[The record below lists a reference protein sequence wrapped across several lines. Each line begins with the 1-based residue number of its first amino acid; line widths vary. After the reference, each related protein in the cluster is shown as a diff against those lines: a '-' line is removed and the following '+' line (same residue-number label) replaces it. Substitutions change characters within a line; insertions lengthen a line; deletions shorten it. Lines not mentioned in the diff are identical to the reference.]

1 MNIAAISTPAGI
13 GGIAVIR
20 VSGPDAIA
28 LTDKIFHPFKEE
40 NTLSSRKSHTLT
52 YGQIVDPA
60 SGEVIDEVVASL
72 YRCPNSFTG
81 EDVVE
86 ISCHGSVYVQQR
98 ILQTLLDNGLRLA
111 EPGEFTRRAFR
122 NGKMDLSQ
130 AEAVADLIAANN
142 AASHRLA
149 INQLKGAFSRRLA
162 ELRHQLIDLSSL
174 LELELDFS
182 EEDVEFADRVRLMNL
197 ADDIHHS
204 VDRLAS
210 SFQTGNAI
218 RNGIPVTIIGE
229 TNAGKSTLLNQ
240 LLGDDKAIVSD
251 IHGTTRDVI
260 EDTIVMNGV
269 LLRFIDT
276 AGIRETKDTVEALG
290 IERTY
295 QRLNQANIVI
305 WMIDGTRL
313 SDEQLTLQLAEDA
326 VKMHKK
332 IAKYLRAEQKLI
344 VLINKADLVSRAAL
358 ANNIPTLQGTLN
370 VELQCSG
377 NAEDAPSFQYIIMS
391 AKDPNGF
398 DRLNE
403 AIAKASV
410 LPEVQQG
417 DIIVTNVRHYEALK
431 AADKAI
437 LRVRRG
443 LEEQLSGDFIAQD
456 LRECSHYLGTI
467 VGEVSND
474 EILGSI
480 FSRFCIGK

>member
-20 VSGPDAIA
+20 VSGPEAIA
-28 LTDKIFHPFKEE
+28 LTDKLFHPFKEGNE
-40 NTLSSRKSHTLT
+40 LACRRSHSLT
-52 YGQIVDPA
+52 YGQMVDPA

-72 YRCPNSFTG
+72 YRAPHSFTG

-98 ILQTLLDNGLRLA
+98 ILQSLLNNGLRLA

-130 AEAVADLIAANN
+130 AEAVADLIAATN

-149 INQLKGAFSRRLA
+149 INQLKGGFSRKLA

-182 EEDVEFADRVRLMNL
+182 EEDVEFADRSRLMAL
-197 ADDIHHS
+197 ADNIHHS

-251 IHGTTRDVI
+251 VHGTTRDVI
-260 EDTIVMNGV
+260 EDTTIMNGV

-313 SDEQLTLQLAEDA
+313 KDAELTDQLAADA

-370 VELQCSG
+370 VELQHSG

-391 AKDPNGF
+391 AKNPDGF
-398 DRLNE
+398 DQLNE
-403 AIAKASV
+403 AIAKASA

-431 AADKAI
+431 DADKAI

-443 LEEQLSGDFIAQD
+443 LEEHLSGDFIAQD